1 MNDVVNDSLLAE
13 ESLFGCI
20 LVSPKE
26 TVETVRDIL
35 QTGDIAQE
43 HIRAAYS
50 AACAL
55 LDEKAAVDAV
65 TIQARAKAAG
75 TEISSD
81 TMRAAM
87 QLYVTTANVTKLA
100 EVIHDR
106 AMERAS
112 EVIGGK
118 MMSGTLAL
126 TDAIAELQQMIAGQR
141 RTLPTPAED
150 AGGFLQLISDVAEGK
165 TSLFSPTGLSKLD
178 TVLGGGLVESGVI
191 TLAARPGVG
200 KTVVGFAIADNIAA
214 TGRKVVYE
222 SLEMSRNQLWAR
234 RVARITGLN
243 YGEIMRGLSPDK
255 KQQWT
260 DITRAMGILQQRNL
274 VINDRPASME
284 DVEAHVRSM
293 GDVDLLVIDHM
304 GLIRPSISGSL
315 YEQTTETSHRL
326 KRLAQSLQIPI
337 LSLCQLNRQNENRQ
351 DKMPNLSDLRNSGAI
366 EEDSDAVIFLHRP
379 ALYWDPANRP
389 QPWESQ
395 EMEFIIAK
403 NRHGMVGSISMD
415 FVGWNA
421 RILERADNHGFAESH
436 EPTPFEQVAG

>member
-1 MNDVVNDSLLAE
+1 MTMNDAVLAE

-20 LVSPKE
+20 LVSPAE
-26 TVETVRDIL
+26 TVGTARDIL
-35 QTGDIAQE
+35 QAGDIAQE

-65 TIQARAKAAG
+65 TIQERARADG
-75 TEISSD
+75 TEISSE

-87 QLYVTTANVTKLA
+87 RLYVTTANVAKLA
-100 EVIHDR
+100 EIIHSR
-106 AMERAS
+106 AMECAS

-118 MMSGTLAL
+118 MMSGTLAP
-126 TDAIAELQQMIAGQR
+126 TDAIAELQQLVAGQR

-150 AGGFLQLISDVAEGK
+150 ATGFLQLISDVAEGK
-165 TSLFSPTGLSKLD
+165 KSLFSPTGLARLD
-178 TVLGGGLVESGVI
+178 AILGGGLVESGVI

-200 KTVVGFAIADNIAA
+200 KTVVGFAIADTVAA
-214 TGRKVVYE
+214 TGKKVVYE
-222 SLEMSRNQLWAR
+222 SLEMRRNQLWAR
-234 RVARITGLN
+234 RVARMTGLN
-243 YGEIMRGLSPDK
+243 YGDIMRGISTTQ
-255 KQQWT
+255 KQYWT
-260 DITRAMGILQQRNL
+260 DITRAMTVLQQRNL
-274 VINDRPASME
+274 VINDRPASM
-284 DVEAHVRSM
+284 DDIEAHVRSM
-293 GDVDLLVIDHM
+293 GDVGLLVIDHM

-351 DKMPNLSDLRNSGAI
+351 DKKPNLSDLRNSGAI

-379 ALYWDPANRP
+379 ALYWEPDRRP

-395 EMEFIIAK
+395 EMEFIVAK

-421 RILERADNHGFAESH
+421 RILDRSDGGGFSEAH
-436 EPTPFEQVAG
+436 EPTPFEQVAE